1 MKCRICNRVLFRDA
15 TNGLSIGPKCAKQRG
30 LLPEVRRRMR
40 IFEPKRLNVDPR
52 QVDWINGDWPTA
64 TFQPLAA

>member
-52 QVDWINGDWPTA
+52 QVDWINAG
-64 TFQPLAA
+64 LAGESARA